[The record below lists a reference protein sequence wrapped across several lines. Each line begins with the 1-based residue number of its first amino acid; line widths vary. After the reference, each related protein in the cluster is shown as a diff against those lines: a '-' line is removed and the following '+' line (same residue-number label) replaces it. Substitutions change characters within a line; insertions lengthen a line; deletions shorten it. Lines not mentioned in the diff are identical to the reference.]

1 MTPTALTY
9 LVLGLSILFWPLAT
23 VLTRRRMLGA
33 QWLLLA
39 AMLMFGIAFILYS
52 CLFNSF
58 LRGEYLLLVL
68 YMTFALFTPPV
79 AVSATALLTRPDGA
93 TRLSRAAVIPAV
105 VTAALMLASFFIG
118 GADMYRLWVNRGTL
132 GEADLFFANSWRY
145 NVIVAIHYYLFSA
158 ILSVEILFLALYSI
172 VHLRRYSR
180 ILSEYYTADLHRVV
194 RHRSLYAT
202 ILLISLVLVA
212 LTILYPLNTPRP
224 LWVTVA
230 QSSVIGVAT
239 LILGFAMYRIN
250 YTAETLSHQL
260 GTAPATLRRD
270 LAALGREL
278 TAYIENSAYT
288 NPDLSVF
295 YLASHFHVS
304 QDQIVDAIHRLHG
317 TSFADYLDTLRI
329 EHAATLLSHVSHP
342 DDPHALSRI
351 AHQCGYNTPD
361 ALEAAFEKIMHTPIH
376 KSGLL

>member
-105 VTAALMLASFFIG
+105 ATAALMLACFFIG
-118 GADMYRLWVNRGTL
+118 GADMYRLWINRGTL
-132 GEADLFFANSWRY
+132 GEADLLFDNSWRY
-145 NVIVAIHYYLFSA
+145 NVIVSVHYYLFSA
-158 ILSVEILFLALYSI
+158 VLSLEILFLALYSI
-172 VHLRRYSR
+172 VHLHRYNR
-180 ILSEYYTADLHRVV
+180 ILAEYYTSDLHRVA
-194 RHRSLYAT
+194 RHRTLYAT
-202 ILLISLVLVA
+202 ILLISLLLVA
-212 LTILYPLNTPRP
+212 LTVRYPLNTPRP
-224 LWVTVA
+224 LSVTVA
-230 QSSVIGVAT
+230 QSIVIGIASFFIG
-239 LILGFAMYRIN
+239 LAMYRID
-250 YTAETLSHQL
+250 YSAETLGHQL
-260 GTAPATLRRD
+260 RTNPHPLRHD
-270 LAALGREL
+270 LAALGRQI
-278 TAYIENSAYT
+278 TAYIESSAYT

-304 QDQIVDAIHRLHG
+304 QDQVVDAIHRLHG

-329 EHAATLLSHVSHP
+329 EHAATLLSHLSHP
-342 DDPHALSRI
+342 DDPQALSRI
-351 AHQCGYNTPD
+351 AHQCGYNTPE
-361 ALEAAFEKIMHTPIH
+361 ALETAFEKIMHTPIQ

>member
-172 VHLRRYSR
+172 VHLRRYNR
-180 ILSEYYTADLHRVV
+180 ILAEYYTADLHRVV
-194 RHRSLYAT
+194 RHRTLYAL

-230 QSSVIGVAT
+230 QSSASNTPPPSSPTSHTPTTPMPSHASHTSAAT
-239 LILGFAMYRIN
+239 
-250 YTAETLSHQL
+250 TPPTHSKPPSKKSC
-260 GTAPATLRRD
+260 TPP
-270 LAALGREL
+270 
-278 TAYIENSAYT
+278 ST
-288 NPDLSVF
+288 NP
-295 YLASHFHVS
+295 ASFET
-304 QDQIVDAIHRLHG
+304 
-317 TSFADYLDTLRI
+317 TS
-329 EHAATLLSHVSHP
+329 S
-342 DDPHALSRI
+342 
-351 AHQCGYNTPD
+351 
-361 ALEAAFEKIMHTPIH
+361 PIFP
-376 KSGLL
+376 SMGNNV